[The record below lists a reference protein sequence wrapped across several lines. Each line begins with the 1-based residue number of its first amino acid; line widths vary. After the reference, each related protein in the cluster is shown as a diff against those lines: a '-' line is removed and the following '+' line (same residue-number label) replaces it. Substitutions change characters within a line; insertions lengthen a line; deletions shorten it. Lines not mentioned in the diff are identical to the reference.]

1 MKISYSFPWSDS
13 VIWTGPAHCRAALP
27 GPAGGDLTAVWC
39 TGADSALRRFLPGA
53 ATSCCPAAARD
64 GRIGRRYSDTA
75 PHHQLSSQRW
85 TFPPSIDSAP
95 VKLGMLLEE
104 SEAPMDFSRRSELSE
119 LQRQRAEMELAEQSV
134 EAKRQKLNDNSR
146 GLDLSNSVLDK
157 LSQKVIR

>member
-1 MKISYSFPWSDS
+1 
-13 VIWTGPAHCRAALP
+13 
-27 GPAGGDLTAVWC
+27 
-39 TGADSALRRFLPGA
+39 
-53 ATSCCPAAARD
+53 
-64 GRIGRRYSDTA
+64 
-75 PHHQLSSQRW
+75 
-85 TFPPSIDSAP
+85 
-95 VKLGMLLEE
+95 MLLEE